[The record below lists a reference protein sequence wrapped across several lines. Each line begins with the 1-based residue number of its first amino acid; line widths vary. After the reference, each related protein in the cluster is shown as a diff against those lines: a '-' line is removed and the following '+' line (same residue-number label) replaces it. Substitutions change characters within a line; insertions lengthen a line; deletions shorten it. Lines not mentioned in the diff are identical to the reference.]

1 MILGTIYMYFINPTT
16 GYLKKKKRK
25 REYCTCYMH
34 QFSTYRK
41 VHSLCVYF
49 HFKILNYLYFK
60 IYSPIFKQFY
70 NVFFLLFLKPSFK
83 QYNEHAFYFNLSP
96 KRVHVIF
103 TSCFI
108 SSVPLF
114 LSQYEPHTKYQF
126 RDNYRYIIL
135 HIQIQWT
142 TT

>member
-1 MILGTIYMYFINPTT
+1 MILGTIYMYFINPIT
-16 GYLKKKKRK
+16 GYLQKKKGRETDC
-25 REYCTCYMH
+25 EYCTCYMH
-34 QFSTYRK
+34 QFSTYCK

-96 KRVHVIF
+96 KLPVLYHQYLSFYHNMSR
-103 TSCFI
+103 TQNI
-108 SSVPLF
+108 SLGI
-114 LSQYEPHTKYQF
+114 
-126 RDNYRYIIL
+126 YIIL